1 MIFLIFKLTLLW
13 YHNPE
18 VKTMYKSN
26 SKRAIISILF
36 FILFGFGVSLQLK
49 ASIGQSVLNAL
60 AVTLSYDV
68 DLKVGTILNV
78 INSLFFLTYLLLRRT
93 KLNKSDIIQIV
104 ATILNGY
111 IINFFLYQVLAF
123 WTPNHYYQ
131 RIILYFTGLIFASI
145 SLGGVLAIGI
155 IKFPLESLCLTIS
168 EKYHRNFSKIRMGFD
183 VIFLAAT
190 LLITFLIKSPME
202 IREGT
207 LISILL
213 LSPLLGICYN
223 YYTKIFSLEE

>member
-1 MIFLIFKLTLLW
+1 
-13 YHNPE
+13 
-18 VKTMYKSN
+18 MYKKN
-26 SKRAIISILF
+26 STRAIISIFF

-60 AVTLSYDV
+60 AVTLSYGIEM
-68 DLKVGTILNV
+68 KVGTILNV
-78 INSLFFLTYLLLRRT
+78 INSLFFLFYLLLRRT
-93 KLNKSDIIQIV
+93 KLNQSDAIQIL

-111 IINFFLYQVLAF
+111 IINFFLYQVLSF
-123 WTPNHYYQ
+123 WTPSHYYQ

-168 EKYHRNFSKIRMGFD
+168 EKYHMNFSKIRMSCD
-183 VIFLAAT
+183 VIFLAVA
-190 LLITFLIKSPME
+190 LLLTFLMKSPLE
-202 IREGT
+202 VREGT
-207 LISILL
+207 VISILL
-213 LSPLLGICYN
+213 LSPLLGVCYN

>member
-1 MIFLIFKLTLLW
+1 
-13 YHNPE
+13 
-18 VKTMYKSN
+18 MYKKN
-26 SKRAIISILF
+26 STRAIISIFF

-60 AVTLSYDV
+60 AVTLSYGIEM
-68 DLKVGTILNV
+68 KVGTILNV
-78 INSLFFLTYLLLRRT
+78 INSLFFLFYLLLRRT
-93 KLNKSDIIQIV
+93 KLNRSDAVQIL

-111 IINFFLYQVLAF
+111 IINYFLYQVLSF

-168 EKYHRNFSKIRMGFD
+168 EKYHMNFSKIRMSCD
-183 VIFLAAT
+183 VIFLAAA
-190 LLITFLIKSPME
+190 LLLTILMKSPLE
-202 IREGT
+202 VREGT
-207 LISILL
+207 VISILL
-213 LSPLLGICYN
+213 LSPLLGVCYN

>member
-1 MIFLIFKLTLLW
+1 
-13 YHNPE
+13 
-18 VKTMYKSN
+18 MYKKN
-26 SKRAIISILF
+26 STRAIISIFF

-60 AVTLSYDV
+60 AVTLSYGIEM
-68 DLKVGTILNV
+68 KVGTILNV
-78 INSLFFLTYLLLRRT
+78 INSLFFLFYLLLRRT
-93 KLNKSDIIQIV
+93 RLNKSDAVQIL

-111 IINFFLYQVLAF
+111 IINYFLYQVLSF

-168 EKYHRNFSKIRMGFD
+168 EKYHMNFSKIRMICD
-183 VIFLAAT
+183 VIFLAAA
-190 LLITFLIKSPME
+190 LLLTYLMKSPLE
-202 IREGT
+202 VREGT
-207 LISILL
+207 VISILL
-213 LSPLLGICYN
+213 LSPLLGVCYN

>member
-1 MIFLIFKLTLLW
+1 
-13 YHNPE
+13 
-18 VKTMYKSN
+18 MYKKN
-26 SKRAIISILF
+26 STRAIISIFF

-60 AVTLSYDV
+60 AVTLSYGIEM
-68 DLKVGTILNV
+68 KVGTILNV
-78 INSLFFLTYLLLRRT
+78 INSLFFLFYLLLRRT
-93 KLNKSDIIQIV
+93 KLNQSDAIQIL

-111 IINFFLYQVLAF
+111 IINFFLYQTLSF

-168 EKYHRNFSKIRMGFD
+168 EKYHMNFSKIRMSCD
-183 VIFLAAT
+183 VIFLAVA
-190 LLITFLIKSPME
+190 LLLTFLMKSPLE
-202 IREGT
+202 VREGT
-207 LISILL
+207 VISILL
-213 LSPLLGICYN
+213 LSPLLGVCYN

>member
-1 MIFLIFKLTLLW
+1 
-13 YHNPE
+13 
-18 VKTMYKSN
+18 MYKKN
-26 SKRAIISILF
+26 STRAIISIFF

-60 AVTLSYDV
+60 AVTLSYGIEM
-68 DLKVGTILNV
+68 KVGTILNV
-78 INSLFFLTYLLLRRT
+78 INSLFFLFYLLLRRT
-93 KLNKSDIIQIV
+93 KLNQSDAIQIL

-111 IINFFLYQVLAF
+111 IINYFLYQVLSF

-168 EKYHRNFSKIRMGFD
+168 EKYHMNFSKIRMSCD
-183 VIFLAAT
+183 VIFLAVA
-190 LLITFLIKSPME
+190 LLLTFLMKSPLE
-202 IREGT
+202 VREGT
-207 LISILL
+207 VISILL
-213 LSPLLGICYN
+213 LSPLLGVCYN

>member
-1 MIFLIFKLTLLW
+1 
-13 YHNPE
+13 
-18 VKTMYKSN
+18 MYKKN
-26 SKRAIISILF
+26 STRAIISIFF

-60 AVTLSYDV
+60 AVTLSYGIDM
-68 DLKVGTILNV
+68 KVGTILNV
-78 INSLFFLTYLLLRRT
+78 INSMFFLFYLLLRRT
-93 KLNKSDIIQIV
+93 KLNQSDAIQIL

-111 IINFFLYQVLAF
+111 IINYFLYQVLSF

-168 EKYHRNFSKIRMGFD
+168 EKYHMNFSKIRMSCD
-183 VIFLAAT
+183 VIFLATA
-190 LLITFLIKSPME
+190 LLLTFLMKSPLE
-202 IREGT
+202 VREGT
-207 LISILL
+207 VISILL

>member
-1 MIFLIFKLTLLW
+1 
-13 YHNPE
+13 
-18 VKTMYKSN
+18 MYKKN
-26 SKRAIISILF
+26 STRAIISIFF

-60 AVTLSYDV
+60 AVTLSYGIEM
-68 DLKVGTILNV
+68 KVGTILNV
-78 INSLFFLTYLLLRRT
+78 INSLFFLFYLLLRRT
-93 KLNKSDIIQIV
+93 KLNQSDAVQIL

-111 IINFFLYQVLAF
+111 IINYFLYQVLSY

-168 EKYHRNFSKIRMGFD
+168 EKYRMNFSKIRMSCD
-183 VIFLAAT
+183 VIFLAVA
-190 LLITFLIKSPME
+190 LLLTFLMKSPLE
-202 IREGT
+202 VREGT
-207 LISILL
+207 VISILL
-213 LSPLLGICYN
+213 LSPLLGVCYN

>member
-1 MIFLIFKLTLLW
+1 
-13 YHNPE
+13 
-18 VKTMYKSN
+18 MYKKN
-26 SKRAIISILF
+26 STRAIISIFF

-60 AVTLSYDV
+60 AVTLSYGIKM
-68 DLKVGTILNV
+68 KVGTILNV
-78 INSLFFLTYLLLRRT
+78 INSLFFLFYLLLRRT
-93 KLNKSDIIQIV
+93 KLNRSDAVQIL

-111 IINFFLYQVLAF
+111 IINYFLYQVLSF
-123 WTPNHYYQ
+123 WTPNHYYE

-168 EKYHRNFSKIRMGFD
+168 EKYHINFSKIRMSCD
-183 VIFLAAT
+183 VIFLAAA
-190 LLITFLIKSPME
+190 LFLTYLMKSPLE
-202 IREGT
+202 VREGT
-207 LISILL
+207 VISILL
-213 LSPLLGICYN
+213 LSPLLGVCYN